1 MKGLKGFITIIFI
14 IALIAK
20 VIVCCESGGQQSNE
34 ISDSTLVKKISINVW
49 IIQKN
54 LLTLY
59 CNNKN
64 KHYEIYRNNFN
75 TGICNM
81 RSWLGV

>member
-34 ISDSTLVKKISINVW
+34 ISDSTLVKKY
-49 IIQKN
+49 Q
-54 LLTLY
+54 
-59 CNNKN
+59 
-64 KHYEIYRNNFN
+64 
-75 TGICNM
+75 
-81 RSWLGV
+81 